1 MCGIVGFNF
10 VDESL
15 LNSMLN
21 SIRHRGPDDK
31 GIFVDKNMSLGH
43 VRLSILDL
51 SLKAHQPMEFE
62 NFVLVYNG
70 EVYNYKE
77 IRKELEQYGYS
88 FVSDSDSEVVL
99 KSFHK
104 WGKDCVNKFRGMFA
118 FAIYDK
124 LQNKL
129 ILCRDRV
136 GVKPLYYYYDNKAFV
151 FSSEIRAIRK
161 YKKLDINRLALA
173 QFFEYGYIS
182 GEYSIFEN
190 VKKLLPGYFLE
201 FDLKTREI
209 KLENYWKIEDY
220 FYISQKNEEEII
232 EELEAILIEGI
243 SYRMVSDVDVGVFLS
258 GGVDSS
264 LVSAILQKKF
274 GNIKTFTIGFK
285 EEKYNEANFAKE
297 VANYIGSNHTEYILD
312 VNEAKEVLLNK
323 FVDIYDEPFGDSSG
337 IPTYLVSKIA
347 KENGVKVVLS
357 ADGGDELFCGY
368 ERYWYS
374 YNLGRVFVNLPLKN
388 QCLYLLNKIEKFLY
402 QIPIKNIEHKLGFL
416 KNLLKENDWQFIY
429 EAIIKSYREDLE
441 RLGLKSFSRLKDYFR
456 FGKQFHIMQAM
467 MLWDFYNYLPNDILV
482 KVDRATM
489 FNSIEGREPLL
500 DNKIIEYSVSIPFDL
515 KYKNKESKYIL
526 KKILEKYL
534 PKHLVYRKKQGFSIP
549 IFEWFRAEL
558 GKLFEEYF
566 EDDDIINM
574 DYVRNLKKSFNDGK
588 YIDINKL
595 WFVLVY
601 KMWKEKYY

>member
-1 MCGIVGFNF
+1 MCGIAGFNF
-10 VDESL
+10 IDKNL

-31 GIFVDKNMSLGH
+31 GVFFDKNVSLGH

-51 SLKAHQPMEFE
+51 SLKAHQPMEFD
-62 NFVLVYNG
+62 NLVLIYNG
-70 EVYNYKE
+70 EIYNYKE
-77 IRKELEQYGYS
+77 LKEELKKYGYVFNS
-88 FVSDSDSEVVL
+88 NSDSEVVL

-104 WGKDCVNKFRGMFA
+104 WGKSCVHKFRGMFA
-118 FAIYDK
+118 FAIYEK
-124 LQNKL
+124 LENRL

-136 GVKPLYYYYDNKAFV
+136 GVKPLYYYFDGKNFL

-161 YKKLDINRLALA
+161 YKKLDINRIALA

-182 GEYSIFEN
+182 GEYGIFEN

-201 FDLKTREI
+201 FDLKTKEI
-209 KLENYWKIEDY
+209 KLKNYWKIEDY
-220 FYISQKNEEEII
+220 FHILQKSEEEVI
-232 EELEAILIEGI
+232 EELEAILVEGI
-243 SYRMVSDVDVGVFLS
+243 SYRMVSDVDIGVFLS

-285 EEKYNEANFAKE
+285 EEKYNEANYAKE
-297 VANYIGSNHTEYILD
+297 VSQYIHSDHTEYILD

-374 YNLGRVFVNLPLKN
+374 YNLGKVFSNLPLKN
-388 QCLYLLNKIEKFLY
+388 QLLYLLNNFEKFLFK
-402 QIPIKNIEHKLGFL
+402 IPIKNIEHKLGFL
-416 KNLLKENDWQFIY
+416 KNLLKEHDWQFIY
-429 EAIIKSYREDLE
+429 ETIIKNYREDIKK
-441 RLGLKSFSRLKDYFR
+441 LGLKSIKLNKDYFK
-456 FGKQFHIMQAM
+456 FGEKFHIIQAM

-500 DNKIIEYSVSIPFDL
+500 DNKIVEYSVSIPFDL

-534 PKHLVYRKKQGFSIP
+534 PKHLVYRKKQGFGIP

-566 EDDDIINM
+566 EDDEIVNM
-574 DYVRNLKKSFNDGK
+574 DYIRSLKKSFDEGK
-588 YIDINKL
+588 YININKL

>member
-1 MCGIVGFNF
+1 
-10 VDESL
+10 
-15 LNSMLN
+15 
-21 SIRHRGPDDK
+21 
-31 GIFVDKNMSLGH
+31 
-43 VRLSILDL
+43 
-51 SLKAHQPMEFE
+51 MEFD
-62 NFVLVYNG
+62 NLVLIYNG
-70 EVYNYKE
+70 EIYNYKE
-77 IRKELEQYGYS
+77 LKEELKKYGYVFNS
-88 FVSDSDSEVVL
+88 NSDSEVVL

-104 WGKDCVNKFRGMFA
+104 WGKSCVHKFRGMFA
-118 FAIYDK
+118 FAIYEK
-124 LQNKL
+124 LENRL

-136 GVKPLYYYYDNKAFV
+136 GVKPLYYYFDGKNFL

-161 YKKLDINRLALA
+161 YKKLDINRIALA

-182 GEYSIFEN
+182 EEYGIFEN

-201 FDLKTREI
+201 FDLKTKEI
-209 KLENYWKIEDY
+209 KLKNYWKIEDY
-220 FYISQKNEEEII
+220 FHILQKSEEEVI
-232 EELEAILIEGI
+232 EELEAILVEGI
-243 SYRMVSDVDVGVFLS
+243 SYRMVSDVDIGVFLS

-285 EEKYNEANFAKE
+285 EEKYNEANYAKE
-297 VANYIGSNHTEYILD
+297 VSQYLHSDHTEYILD

-374 YNLGRVFVNLPLKN
+374 YNLGKVFSNLPLKN
-388 QCLYLLNKIEKFLY
+388 QLLYLLNNFEKFLFK
-402 QIPIKNIEHKLGFL
+402 IPIKNIEHKLGFL
-416 KNLLKENDWQFIY
+416 KNLLKEHDWQFIY
-429 EAIIKSYREDLE
+429 ETIIKNYREDIKK
-441 RLGLKSFSRLKDYFR
+441 LGLKSIKLNKDYFK
-456 FGKQFHIMQAM
+456 FGEKFHIIQAM

-500 DNKIIEYSVSIPFDL
+500 DNKIVEYSVSIPFDL

-534 PKHLVYRKKQGFSIP
+534 PKHLVYRKKQGFGIP

-566 EDDDIINM
+566 EDDEIVNM
-574 DYVRNLKKSFNDGK
+574 DYIRSLKKSFDEGK
-588 YIDINKL
+588 YININKL